1 MKRALIGILKALL
14 PLVIVA
20 AAGFAALTMIM
31 NRPPVET
38 LTPVIEPPGVRVHEV
53 TLTDA
58 PLSVT
63 SQGTV
68 RPRTESQLVPEIAGR
83 VTWVAPSF
91 AEGGFFEADD
101 VLVRID
107 PFDYEQALVSARS
120 QLAQARLRLA
130 EEEAEAEVAQREW
143 NALGRG
149 DPRELALRK
158 PQLEDARAS
167 VAAAEAGVERATRD
181 LQRAEIVA
189 PYAGRV
195 RTKNVD
201 IGQYVRVGDALATVY
216 AVDIAEIRLPL
227 PDDELAY
234 LDLPLSYRGVER
246 QAQPDVTLR
255 ATFAGETHV
264 WNGRIVRTESE
275 IDSVSRM
282 VHAVAEVEDPYAP
295 GPNPNRPP
303 LAVGMYVEAE
313 IGGRTARDVAV
324 LPRQALRGREQVL
337 VVTPEDRLSFRSVD
351 VLRTSTES
359 VILQDGLQAGELVVI
374 SPLDTPTDGMQVQ
387 LADADPDLLARRAAA
402 AAAAEPAPGQ
412 DPAAVA
418 ATDGLVDPADDGP
431 AVAPA
436 PADTVAAAE
445 PAPADTLA
453 PAVAAVEPPP
463 AGAVRRAPAGLSRP
477 GRPASTSTGPGGTAR
492 RAPAGPSRPGR
503 PASADAPAAV
513 PPARAAIVPAE
524 QPATG
529 DAGPG
534 STPPGGGGERPA
546 WLASLLGEGRPA
558 EERAMAGG
566 APAPARP
573 RSIEPASTRARTP
586 PRAPGPDVDLTPRRA
601 PRALAG
607 RPPSAPVAPFVERA
621 ADPNAVAVASFATLN
636 QGGGAPGLGP
646 ALSRAVAASLASAD
660 GLTLAENESD
670 ARYVVRGG
678 IQQVGPLVRV
688 TARIV
693 DTAGGAVVHAAK
705 IDGTSENRPAL
716 AADVAAAIVAHLPV
730 SLPSTAPLSSAPGAV
745 PAGGTRRAL
754 AVLPFDDLSAG
765 AAPGPDVDLGTAI
778 TEAVAEQVATLQ
790 AVALVTPG
798 DEAAWAIGGGIQRL
812 GSLVRVTARLI
823 DVRSGEVVTAVK
835 IDGSVE
841 ALADLQSRVAA
852 AMIESVRDA
861 LSGRSVA
868 RLGAGIDVAARRQ
881 GGRRS

>member
-1 MKRALIGILKALL
+1 MKRAILGILKALL

-20 AAGFAALTMIM
+20 AALLGAVTMIM

-53 TLTDA
+53 TLSDA

-91 AEGGFFEADD
+91 AEGGFFEAGD
-101 VLVRID
+101 VLVMID

-143 NALGRG
+143 ETLGRG

-167 VAAAEAGVERATRD
+167 VAAAEAGVDRATRD

-216 AVDIAEIRLPL
+216 AVDVAEIRLPL

-234 LDLPLSYRGVER
+234 LDLPLSYRGVQQ
-246 QAQPDVTLR
+246 QAQPGVTLR

-313 IGGRTARDVAV
+313 ISGRTVRDVAV
-324 LPRQALRGREQVL
+324 LPRQALRGRDQVL
-337 VVTPEDRLSFRSVD
+337 VVTPDDRLSFRAVD

-359 VILQDGLQAGELVVI
+359 VILRAGLQANELVVI
-374 SPLDTPTDGMQVQ
+374 SPLDTPTDGMRVQ
-387 LADADPDLLARRAAA
+387 LADADPDLLARRAAVAGGRTTPADEATVAEQAPDTLA
-402 AAAAEPAPGQ
+402 AAAPEPPSTETVAGQGSPTAATQAARAETGAARPAPAATVPVGRPAYRETAPEAPAASGTEAAASGTEERPAWLLSLLEEDPPSRSGAPSRRASTTPAPATAGSQARPTTEIRRPRARDRGRPDAGPGPARPAIRELSAGAAPARSPTAPEVEPATRPVVPI
-412 DPAAVA
+412 DAVA
-418 ATDGLVDPADDGP
+418 RPATASTP

-436 PADTVAAAE
+436 AAAM
-445 PAPADTLA
+445 
-453 PAVAAVEPPP
+453 VAVE
-463 AGAVRRAPAGLSRP
+463 
-477 GRPASTSTGPGGTAR
+477 
-492 RAPAGPSRPGR
+492 
-503 PASADAPAAV
+503 
-513 PPARAAIVPAE
+513 
-524 QPATG
+524 
-529 DAGPG
+529 
-534 STPPGGGGERPA
+534 
-546 WLASLLGEGRPA
+546 
-558 EERAMAGG
+558 
-566 APAPARP
+566 
-573 RSIEPASTRARTP
+573 
-586 PRAPGPDVDLTPRRA
+586 
-601 PRALAG
+601 
-607 RPPSAPVAPFVERA
+607 
-621 ADPNAVAVASFATLN
+621 FANLN
-636 QGGGAPGLGP
+636 QGTGDPGFGP
-646 ALSRAVAASLASAD
+646 ALSRAVATRLAAAE
-660 GLTLAENESD
+660 GITLADESD

-678 IQQVGPLVRV
+678 IQQVGPMVRI

-693 DTAGGAVVHAAK
+693 DTEGGAVLHAAK
-705 IDGTSENRPAL
+705 VDGMSGDRPAL
-716 AADVAAAIVAHLPV
+716 EANVAAIVIEHLSASLSPTDPV
-730 SLPSTAPLSSAPGAV
+730 PAASGAV
-745 PAGGTRRAL
+745 PAGTTRNAL

-765 AAPGPDVDLGTAI
+765 AAPDLAVDLGTAI
-778 TEAVAEQVATLQ
+778 TEAVAEQMATLRE
-790 AVALVTPG
+790 VAIVTPG
-798 DEAAWAIGGGIQRL
+798 AEAAWAIGGGIQRI
-812 GSLVRVTARLI
+812 GSMVRVTARLT
-823 DVRSGEVVTAVK
+823 DVRNGTVVTAVK
-835 IDGSVE
+835 VDGTVE
-841 ALADLQSRVAA
+841 QLADLQARVAA
-852 AMIESVRDA
+852 VMIESVRDA
-861 LSGRSVA
+861 LA
-868 RLGAGIDVAARRQ
+868 GASLVRVDPGIHALPRAE
-881 GGRRS
+881 GRRS

>member
-1 MKRALIGILKALL
+1 MKRAILGILKALL

-20 AAGFAALTMIM
+20 AALLGAVTMIM

-53 TLTDA
+53 TLSDA

-91 AEGGFFEADD
+91 AEGGFFEAGD
-101 VLVRID
+101 VLVMID

-143 NALGRG
+143 ETLGRG

-216 AVDIAEIRLPL
+216 AVDVAEIRLPL

-234 LDLPLSYRGVER
+234 LDLPLSYRGVQQ
-246 QAQPDVTLR
+246 QAQAGVTLR

-313 IGGRTARDVAV
+313 ISGRTVRDVAV
-324 LPRQALRGREQVL
+324 LPRQALRGRDQVL
-337 VVTPEDRLSFRSVD
+337 VVTPDDRLSFRAVD

-359 VILQDGLQAGELVVI
+359 VILRAGLQANELVVI
-374 SPLDTPTDGMQVQ
+374 SPLDTPTDGMRVQ

-402 AAAAEPAPGQ
+402 AGGRTTPAGEATVAEQAPDTLIAAAPEPLSTETGAGQ
-412 DPAAVA
+412 GSPTA
-418 ATDGLVDPADDGP
+418 ATQAAPAETG
-431 AVAPA
+431 AARPA
-436 PADTVAAAE
+436 PAATV
-445 PAPADTLA
+445 P
-453 PAVAAVEPPP
+453 V
-463 AGAVRRAPAGLSRP
+463 
-477 GRPASTSTGPGGTAR
+477 GRPAYREA
-492 RAPAGPSRPGR
+492 APET
-503 PASADAPAAV
+503 PAASGTE
-513 PPARAAIVPAE
+513 AAASGTE
-524 QPATG
+524 
-529 DAGPG
+529 
-534 STPPGGGGERPA
+534 ERPA
-546 WLASLLGEGRPA
+546 WLLSLLEEDPPSRSGAPSRRASTTPAPATTGSQARPTTEMRRPRARDRGRPDVGPGPA
-558 EERAMAGG
+558 RPAIRELSAGA
-566 APAPARP
+566 APAPSATAPEVEPAPRPVVPIDAVARP
-573 RSIEPASTRARTP
+573 ATTRTP
-586 PRAPGPDVDLTPRRA
+586 A
-601 PRALAG
+601 
-607 RPPSAPVAPFVERA
+607 VAPPA
-621 ADPNAVAVASFATLN
+621 ASAMVAVELANLN
-636 QGGGAPGLGP
+636 QGTGDPGLGP
-646 ALSRAVAASLASAD
+646 ALSRAVATRLAAAE
-660 GLTLAENESD
+660 GITLADESD

-678 IQQVGPLVRV
+678 IQQVGPMVRI

-693 DTAGGAVVHAAK
+693 DTEDGAVLHAAK
-705 IDGTSENRPAL
+705 VDGMSADRPAL
-716 AADVAAAIVAHLPV
+716 EANVAAVVIEHLSASLSPTDPV
-730 SLPSTAPLSSAPGAV
+730 PAASGAV
-745 PAGGTRRAL
+745 PAGTTRNAL

-765 AAPGPDVDLGTAI
+765 AAPDLAVDIGTAI
-778 TEAVAEQVATLQ
+778 TEAVAEQMATLRE
-790 AVALVTPG
+790 VAIVTPG
-798 DEAAWAIGGGIQRL
+798 AEAAWAIGGGIQRI
-812 GSLVRVTARLI
+812 GSMVRVTARLT
-823 DVRSGEVVTAVK
+823 DVRNGTVVTAVK
-835 IDGSVE
+835 VDGTVE
-841 ALADLQSRVAA
+841 QLADLQARVAA
-852 AMIESVRDA
+852 VMIESVRDA
-861 LSGRSVA
+861 LAGASLARVDPGMHTLPRTEGRQS
-868 RLGAGIDVAARRQ
+868 
-881 GGRRS
+881 

>member
-1 MKRALIGILKALL
+1 MKRAILGILKALL

-20 AAGFAALTMIM
+20 AALVAAVTMIM
-31 NRPPVET
+31 NRPPVEI

-53 TLTDA
+53 TLSDA

-91 AEGGFFEADD
+91 AEGGFFEAGD
-101 VLVRID
+101 VLVKID

-143 NALGRG
+143 ETLGRG

-216 AVDIAEIRLPL
+216 AVDVAEIRLPL

-234 LDLPLSYRGVER
+234 LDLPLSYRGVEQ
-246 QAQPDVTLR
+246 QAQPGVTLR

-313 IGGRTARDVAV
+313 ISGRTVRDVAV
-324 LPRQALRGREQVL
+324 LPRQALRGRDQVL
-337 VVTPEDRLSFRSVD
+337 VVTPDDRLSFRAVD

-359 VILQDGLQAGELVVI
+359 VILRAGLQANELVVI
-374 SPLDTPTDGMQVQ
+374 SPLDTPTDGMRVQ

-402 AAAAEPAPGQ
+402 AGGRTTPADEATAAEQAPASTTAGADPAPFDTLAAAAPESLSTETAAGQ
-412 DPAAVA
+412 GSPTA
-418 ATDGLVDPADDGP
+418 ATRAAPVETAAAP
-431 AVAPA
+431 PA
-436 PADTVAAAE
+436 PAATV
-445 PAPADTLA
+445 P
-453 PAVAAVEPPP
+453 V
-463 AGAVRRAPAGLSRP
+463 
-477 GRPASTSTGPGGTAR
+477 GRPAYREA
-492 RAPAGPSRPGR
+492 APET
-503 PASADAPAAV
+503 PAASGT
-513 PPARAAIVPAE
+513 E
-524 QPATG
+524 
-529 DAGPG
+529 
-534 STPPGGGGERPA
+534 ERPA
-546 WLASLLGEGRPA
+546 WLLSLLEEDPPSRSGAPSRRASTTPAPVTAGSQARLTTEIRRPRARDRGGPEPGPGPARPA
-558 EERAMAGG
+558 IRELSAGA
-566 APAPARP
+566 APAPSAPAPEVEPARRPVVPIDAVARP
-573 RSIEPASTRARTP
+573 ATASTPA
-586 PRAPGPDVDLTPRRA
+586 
-601 PRALAG
+601 
-607 RPPSAPVAPFVERA
+607 VAPPA
-621 ADPNAVAVASFATLN
+621 ASAMVAVEFANLN
-636 QGGGAPGLGP
+636 QGTGDPGFGP
-646 ALSRAVAASLASAD
+646 ALSRAVATRLA
-660 GLTLAENESD
+660 TAEGITVVDASD

-678 IQQVGPLVRV
+678 VQQVGPLVRI

-693 DTAGGAVVHAAK
+693 DTEDGAVLHAAK
-705 IDGTSENRPAL
+705 VDGISADRPAL
-716 AADVAAAIVAHLPV
+716 EANVAAVVIEHL
-730 SLPSTAPLSSAPGAV
+730 SGSLSSTDPVPAASGAV
-745 PAGGTRRAL
+745 PAGTMRNAL
-754 AVLPFDDLSAG
+754 AVLPFDVLSAG
-765 AAPGPDVDLGTAI
+765 AAPDLAVDLGTAI
-778 TEAVAEQVATLQ
+778 TQAVAEQMATLRE
-790 AVALVTPG
+790 VAIVTPG
-798 DEAAWAIGGGIQRL
+798 AEAAWAIGGGIQRI
-812 GSLVRVTARLI
+812 GSMVRVTARLT
-823 DVRSGEVVTAVK
+823 DVRNGTVVTAVK
-835 IDGSVE
+835 VDGTVE
-841 ALADLQSRVAA
+841 QLADLQARVAA
-852 AMIESVRDA
+852 VMIESVRDA
-861 LSGRSVA
+861 LAGASLA
-868 RLGAGIDVAARRQ
+868 RVDPGMHALPRTE
-881 GGRRS
+881 GRRS

>member
-1 MKRALIGILKALL
+1 MKRAILGILKALL

-20 AAGFAALTMIM
+20 AALLGAVTMIM

-53 TLTDA
+53 TLSDA

-91 AEGGFFEADD
+91 AEGGFFEAGD
-101 VLVRID
+101 VLVKID

-143 NALGRG
+143 ETLGRG

-216 AVDIAEIRLPL
+216 AVDVAEIRLPL

-234 LDLPLSYRGVER
+234 LDLPLSYRGVR
-246 QAQPDVTLR
+246 QQAQPGVTLR

-313 IGGRTARDVAV
+313 ISGRTVRDVAV
-324 LPRQALRGREQVL
+324 LPRQALRGRDQVL
-337 VVTPEDRLSFRSVD
+337 VVTPDDRLSFRAVD

-359 VILQDGLQAGELVVI
+359 VILRAGLQANELVVI
-374 SPLDTPTDGMQVQ
+374 SPLDTPTDGMRVQ

-402 AAAAEPAPGQ
+402 AGGRTTADEATVAERAPDTLVAAAPEPLSTETVAGQ
-412 DPAAVA
+412 GSPTAATQAAPAATGA
-418 ATDGLVDPADDGP
+418 AR
-431 AVAPA
+431 PA
-436 PADTVAAAE
+436 PAATV
-445 PAPADTLA
+445 P
-453 PAVAAVEPPP
+453 V
-463 AGAVRRAPAGLSRP
+463 
-477 GRPASTSTGPGGTAR
+477 GRPAYREA
-492 RAPAGPSRPGR
+492 APET
-503 PASADAPAAV
+503 PAASGTE
-513 PPARAAIVPAE
+513 AAASGTE
-524 QPATG
+524 
-529 DAGPG
+529 
-534 STPPGGGGERPA
+534 ERPA
-546 WLASLLGEGRPA
+546 WLLSLL
-558 EERAMAGG
+558 EEDPPSRSGAPSRRASTT
-566 APAPARP
+566 PAPATAGSQARPTTEIRRP
-573 RSIEPASTRARTP
+573 RARDRGRPDAGPGPARPAIRELSAGAAPPRSATAPEVEPAPRPVVPIDAVARPATTRTP
-586 PRAPGPDVDLTPRRA
+586 A
-601 PRALAG
+601 
-607 RPPSAPVAPFVERA
+607 VAPPA
-621 ADPNAVAVASFATLN
+621 ASAMVAVELANLN
-636 QGGGAPGLGP
+636 QGTGDPGFGP
-646 ALSRAVAASLASAD
+646 ALSRAVATRLAAAE
-660 GLTLAENESD
+660 GITLADESD

-678 IQQVGPLVRV
+678 IQQVGPMVRI

-693 DTAGGAVVHAAK
+693 DTEDGAVLYAAK
-705 IDGTSENRPAL
+705 VDGMSADRPAL
-716 AADVAAAIVAHLPV
+716 EANVAAVVIEH
-730 SLPSTAPLSSAPGAV
+730 LSSSLSPTDPVPAASGAV
-745 PAGGTRRAL
+745 PAGTTRNAL

-765 AAPGPDVDLGTAI
+765 AAPDLAVDLGTAI
-778 TEAVAEQVATLQ
+778 TEAVAQQMATLRE
-790 AVALVTPG
+790 VAIVTPG
-798 DEAAWAIGGGIQRL
+798 AEAAWAIGGGIQRI
-812 GSLVRVTARLI
+812 GSMVRVTARLT
-823 DVRSGEVVTAVK
+823 DVRNGTVVTAVK
-835 IDGSVE
+835 VDGTVE
-841 ALADLQSRVAA
+841 QLADLQARVAA
-852 AMIESVRDA
+852 VMIESVRDA
-861 LSGRSVA
+861 LA
-868 RLGAGIDVAARRQ
+868 GASLVRVDPGIHALPRAE
-881 GGRRS
+881 GRRS